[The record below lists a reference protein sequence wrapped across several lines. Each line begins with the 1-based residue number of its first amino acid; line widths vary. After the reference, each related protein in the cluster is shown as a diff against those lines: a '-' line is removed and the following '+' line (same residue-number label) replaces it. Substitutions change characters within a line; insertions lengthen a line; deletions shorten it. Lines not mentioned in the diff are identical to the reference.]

1 MTNTQYSVFSFGV
14 QQLKSWS
21 RGVTLEKERKRA
33 GEGERG
39 PKDGWYRANRR
50 EGIVAAPWEEEGH
63 LLDPCSP
70 LYGQS
75 GTTTSSPHHQGLR
88 PVAGQHPILYSHPL
102 KLLNTTS
109 SLSSR

>member
-39 PKDGWYRANRR
+39 GPKADGTALTD
-50 EGIVAAPWEEEGH
+50 AK
-63 LLDPCSP
+63 
-70 LYGQS
+70 
-75 GTTTSSPHHQGLR
+75 GL
-88 PVAGQHPILYSHPL
+88 
-102 KLLNTTS
+102 
-109 SLSSR
+109 